1 MVVVAACHEA
11 HSSAGADQLQKA
23 GRESGGELLRGENI
37 LISIFLLSAGRLVV
51 VRQFDVTRLD
61 CVERLGD
68 TVASVVRDSGTRQG
82 GARLSVMG
90 S

>member
-1 MVVVAACHEA
+1 M
-11 HSSAGADQLQKA
+11 
-23 GRESGGELLRGENI
+23 GENI
-37 LISIFLLSAGRLVV
+37 LFLISIFLFSSGRLVV

-61 CVERLGD
+61 CVERLGE

-82 GARLSVMG
+82 GAGLSVMG